1 MAATIDFADILVNI
15 RSYNQVLSIITPNK
29 LYTGLEYVHL
39 TIFSVELAIELQY
52 NLDLSLTCYIA
63 RQNQTDYAPPLP
75 HATFSILQKN
85 QDDA

>member
-39 TIFSVELAIELQY
+39 AIFSVELAIELQY
-52 NLDLSLTCYIA
+52 NLDLSLTRYIA
-63 RQNQTDYAPPLP
+63 RQNQTDYAPSLP